1 MKELYDIITRVWK
14 EYGKIYFQL
23 PMDSQGDWNDLD
35 MVATKMVKSYP
46 EGSRAR
52 KLATDLLLAVQS
64 YIVADWEANHGKQ
77 IKGDNNG

>member
-46 EGSRAR
+46 EGKEK
-52 KLATDLLLAVQS
+52 KLVTELLLAVQS
-64 YIVADWEANHGKQ
+64 YIVADWESKHGK
-77 IKGDNNG
+77 KLVGDKNG